1 MLYRAESTPCEDS
14 EMSVD
19 NTPEELASFHNYRE
33 SDTSSSQQLHVKTS
47 GTMNSQLHVYYNTM
61 KP

>member
-1 MLYRAESTPCEDS
+1 MLYQAESTPCEDS

-19 NTPEELASFHNYRE
+19 NTPEELASFHNYIE

-47 GTMNSQLHVYYNTM
+47 GM
-61 KP
+61 